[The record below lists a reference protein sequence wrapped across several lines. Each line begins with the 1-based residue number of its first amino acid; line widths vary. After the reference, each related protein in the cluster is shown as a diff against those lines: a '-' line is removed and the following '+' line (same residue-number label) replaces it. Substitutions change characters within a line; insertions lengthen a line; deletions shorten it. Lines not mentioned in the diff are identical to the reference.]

1 MTLNQLIDKIQ
12 ALGNAHEM
20 IATTFNGPVMDRLAL
35 GDVTYPLMT
44 FDTNTARIVGSD
56 ASYDFQM
63 FFIDR
68 LVADSE
74 NEREVQS
81 DQMSILQ
88 DIIAQLRYPGWDW
101 TVDGTANVQMITDST
116 PDLLAGVAATIT
128 ITLPY
133 QSDRCQV
140 PSELLYPAN

>member
-1 MTLNQLIDKIQ
+1 MTLNQLIDKIS

-20 IATTFNGPVMDRLAL
+20 IETVWNGPIMDRLAL

-44 FDTNTARIVGSD
+44 FDVNTARIVGSD

-63 FFIDR
+63 VFIDR
-68 LVADSE
+68 LVIDSE

-88 DIIAQLRYPGWDW
+88 DIIAQLRWPGGIGRSMARSRCRSSRTRRRIFWPGWPRRSRLHCHI
-101 TVDGTANVQMITDST
+101 NPI
-116 PDLLAGVAATIT
+116 AAK
-128 ITLPY
+128 Y
-133 QSDRCQV
+133 RR
-140 PSELLYPAN
+140 N

>member
-44 FDTNTARIVGSD
+44 FDVNTARIVGSD

-68 LVADSE
+68 LVIDSE

>member
-1 MTLNQLIDKIQ
+1 MTLNQLVDKIQ
-12 ALGNAHEM
+12 ALGSHHKM
-20 IATTFNGPVMDRLAL
+20 IATVWNGPVMDRLAL
-35 GDVTYPLMT
+35 GDVVYPLMA
-44 FDTNTARIVGSD
+44 FDINTARIIGSD
-56 ASYDFQM
+56 ATYDVQM

-81 DQMSILQ
+81 DQMLIFQ
-88 DIIAQLRYPGWDW
+88 DIIAQLRYPGWEW
-101 TVDGTANVQMITDST
+101 TLDSSVQVQFITDST
-116 PDLLAGVAATIT
+116 PDLLAGVVGTVS

-140 PSELLYPAN
+140 PSELIYPS